1 MTVAINQVSY
11 AYQTADVVNQ
21 CSLSITSGECVGIVG
36 ESGSGK
42 TTLLKMMSG
51 LLSPNQGS
59 ILINEQP
66 SFLEGKRNKNL
77 YQQVGVIFQDY
88 QLFDHFSVIENVAL
102 AYRLTKKVS
111 KTESSI
117 VAQNILESLGLKE
130 VMNQFPYE
138 CSGGQKQRIAIAR
151 ALILEPSILLVDEP
165 TSALDQEN
173 TYKLV
178 DTLKKLNGEGLTI
191 VVITH
196 DLPFAELVCDRIIQM
211 NQGKIT
217 ADCAVD
223 EFFKR

>member
-11 AYQTADVVNQ
+11 AYQSADVVSQ
-21 CSLSITSGECVGIVG
+21 ASLQIKSGECVGIVG

-59 ILINEQP
+59 IYINDQTC
-66 SFLEGKRNKNL
+66 FIEGKRNKNL
-77 YQQVGVIFQDY
+77 YEQVGVIFQDY
-88 QLFDHFSVIENVAL
+88 QLFDHFTVAENVAL

-111 KTESSI
+111 KSKATD
-117 VAQNILESLGLKE
+117 VAETVLESLGLKE
-130 VMNQFPYE
+130 IKNQYPYE

-173 TYKLV
+173 TTKLV
-178 DTLKKLNGEGLTI
+178 DTLEKLNVEGLTI

-196 DLPFAELVCDRIIQM
+196 DLPFAELVCNRIIQM
-211 NQGKIT
+211 KQGRIT
-217 ADCAVD
+217 ADCEAD

>member
-11 AYQTADVVNQ
+11 AYQTLDVVDK
-21 CSLSITSGECVGIVG
+21 CSLTIASKECVGIVG

-51 LLSPNQGS
+51 LLAPKEGS
-59 ILINEQP
+59 VFINDQT

-77 YQQVGVIFQDY
+77 YHQVGVIFQDY
-88 QLFDHFSVIENVAL
+88 QLFDHFTVIENVAL

-111 KTESSI
+111 KAKSLQIAKT
-117 VAQNILESLGLKE
+117 QLESLGLKE
-130 VMNQFPYE
+130 VINQFPYE
-138 CSGGQKQRIAIAR
+138 CSGGQQQRIAIAR
-151 ALILEPSILLVDEP
+151 ALVLEPSILLLDEP

-173 TYKLV
+173 TIKLV
-178 DTLKKLNGEGLTI
+178 ETLKKLNQEGLTI

-196 DLPFAELVCDRIIQM
+196 DLPFAKLVCDRIIQM
-211 NQGKIT
+211 KQGQIT
-217 ADCAVD
+217 ADCSAL